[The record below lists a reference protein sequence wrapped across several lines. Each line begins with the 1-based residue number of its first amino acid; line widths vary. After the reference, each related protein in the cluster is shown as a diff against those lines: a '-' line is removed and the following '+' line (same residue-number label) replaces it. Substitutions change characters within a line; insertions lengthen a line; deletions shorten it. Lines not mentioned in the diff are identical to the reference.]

1 MAARLGGADLAA
13 LQNKAKR
20 DPEGYVDEFELQR
33 RHFLAELSLFKLHP
47 QKNSEEF
54 AELVMFMAQV
64 AASYPKQ
71 TANLPQE
78 LMELLENNAAVLT
91 PTLRKTLAQ
100 ALIMLRN
107 RKQVGPTQL
116 LPLFFRLFRCRD
128 KELHQLIF
136 RHIIADIAKCNKR
149 KQDEALNKALL
160 GFLRENIENEEEF
173 VSKKS
178 LAIIAEMY
186 RRNIWRNSNAVNVLA
201 CGAKHPSSSILNACL
216 NFFLGNEVEDD
227 PDDSSDEEEEEE
239 KDMLLRASNAAAG
252 VAGPSKREIYAAY
265 KKGTFST
272 KKKKQAKLK
281 RVMMT
286 VKKQAR
292 REAQGE
298 GQGGIAALH
307 LLHDPQGFADQLFA
321 RLNKGAET
329 FETRLKMLQVI
340 SRTIG
345 VHKLILLQFYPFV
358 QKYMMPQQREV
369 TLILA
374 SLAQAT
380 HDMVPPD
387 VLEPVLRQLVNN
399 FIHDRARPE
408 VVQVGL
414 KSVRELCARQP
425 LIISDVLL
433 QDLASYKTDKIKGVR
448 MAARSLISLFRSVAP
463 QLLHKKDRGRAV
475 QESLL
480 SNGAPKLQ
488 PYGGGEVPSR
498 IPGVELLESDGHAS
512 QSEEDDSEV
521 EDGSDSDL
529 SSGSADAEYSFDERS
544 EHDSGIS
551 EEEAEELPASRTQV
565 ELEEVPSKSEVEK
578 EGTTANGTEVEE
590 NCNSLRSL
598 KIKVAEIRSEKSC
611 DDASKG
617 LLSTEMLRTLTP
629 EDFSLMKR
637 RKQERLLEAQM
648 QKHGLK
654 STAKSSEGKS
664 PKLHSLHEKRVAP
677 EDLGP
682 TIRVRQEKS
691 MRLAKV
697 YEGREGREFG
707 ASAKFKHKKEGG
719 RSNKEKEKAKALPA
733 AARLKKAKARIRN
746 KGKGKLARKKQFTGK
761 KKH

>member
-54 AELVMFMAQV
+54 AELVTFMAQV
-64 AASYPKQ
+64 AACYPKQ
-71 TANLPQE
+71 TENLPIQ
-78 LMELLENNAAVLT
+78 LMELLENNFAGVS
-91 PTLRKTLAQ
+91 PSLRKTLAQ

-136 RHIIADIAKCNKR
+136 RHIIADIAKCNKGR
-149 KQDEALNKALL
+149 QDEKLNKTLL

-186 RRNIWRNSNAVNVLA
+186 RRNVWRSSNAVNVLA

-216 NFFLGNEVEDD
+216 NFFLGNEVDD
-227 PDDSSDEEEEEE
+227 EQDDSSDEEEDEQD
-239 KDMLLRASNAAAG
+239 KLLRVSNSAAG
-252 VAGPSKREIYAAY
+252 IAGPSKREIYAAH

-292 REAQGE
+292 REALGE

-321 RLNKGAET
+321 RLTKGTET
-329 FETRLKMLQVI
+329 FESRLKMLQVI
-340 SRTIG
+340 SRAIG

-358 QKYMMPQQREV
+358 QKYVMPQQREV
-369 TLILA
+369 THILA

-425 LIISDVLL
+425 LIISDTLL
-433 QDLASYKTDKIKGVR
+433 QDLASYKTDKVKGVR

-463 QLLHKKDRGRAV
+463 QMLHKKDRGRVV
-475 QESLL
+475 QENLL
-480 SNGAPKLQ
+480 KSGAPELQ
-488 PYGGGEVPSR
+488 PYGAESVPSR
-498 IPGVELLESDGHAS
+498 VPGVELLDAEDPAS
-512 QSEEDDSEV
+512 QSEGDDWATGE
-521 EDGSDSDL
+521 
-529 SSGSADAEYSFDERS
+529 SSGQDIYSGPSDEEYESQESSGYGSAV
-544 EHDSGIS
+544 S
-551 EEEAEELPASRTQV
+551 EEAREETIAVKTKV
-565 ELEEVPSKSEVEK
+565 ELREGPSKGEIDE
-578 EGTTANGTEVEE
+578 EGTPANGTEVEGE
-590 NCNSLRSL
+590 GKSLRSL
-598 KIKVAEIRSEKSC
+598 KRKVAEIKSEKTLDSS
-611 DDASKG
+611 AKE
-617 LLSTEMLRTLTP
+617 LYSTEMIRMLTP
-629 EDFSLMKR
+629 EDFSQMKR
-637 RKQERLLEAQM
+637 KKQENLVEAQM
-648 QKHGLK
+648 KKHGLK
-654 STAKSSEGKS
+654 SLAKSTEGRAT
-664 PKLHSLHEKRVAP
+664 KLQGMNEKRVNP

-682 TIRVRQEKS
+682 TIRVRQEKA
-691 MRLAKV
+691 MRLARV
-697 YEGREGREFG
+697 HEGREGREFG

-733 AARLKKAKARIRN
+733 AARQRKAKVRVRN
-746 KGKGKLARKKQFTGK
+746 KGRGQLARKKQFTGK